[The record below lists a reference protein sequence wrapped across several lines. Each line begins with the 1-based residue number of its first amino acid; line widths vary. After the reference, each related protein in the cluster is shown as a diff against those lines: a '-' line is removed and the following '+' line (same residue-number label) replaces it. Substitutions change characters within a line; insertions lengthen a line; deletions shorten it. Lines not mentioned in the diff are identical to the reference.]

1 MLFELHQKN
10 GSIFNDTTT
19 TLFSTTWKWWEGR
32 IWNETKILS
41 QKVRFQL
48 WCYHLKIVDYLG
60 IIKTIGITLRNF
72 LCKDAISS
80 FGIWLVNNDDIDLH
94 ILLFKTIGIGQCLS
108 CYLVF
113 RTYVVYSFHAIDFN
127 VYCLC
132 LDKYTN
138 FEWKFFNPR
147 TEKYVGRLS
156 LKVNIPK

>member
-1 MLFELHQKN
+1 MGGKKSWFVYYFVSNYNIFYRRQLMISNVKQKQ
-10 GSIFNDTTT
+10 TY
-19 TLFSTTWKWWEGR
+19 STTSFLY
-32 IWNETKILS
+32 IL
-41 QKVRFQL
+41 
-48 WCYHLKIVDYLG
+48 
-60 IIKTIGITLRNF
+60 TLRVGSCAIDF
-72 LCKDAISS
+72 TQLCWKT
-80 FGIWLVNNDDIDLH
+80 GIQN

-156 LKVNIPK
+156 PKPKQQS

>member
-1 MLFELHQKN
+1 MLEIFIKHNWPLFCWPIFRAATISWAEFDERSEEDPVLFELHQKN
-10 GSIFNDTTT
+10 GSIFNDATT

-113 RTYVVYSFHAIDFN
+113 RTYWHSF
-127 VYCLC
+127 
-132 LDKYTN
+132 
-138 FEWKFFNPR
+138 
-147 TEKYVGRLS
+147 
-156 LKVNIPK
+156 KVNIPK